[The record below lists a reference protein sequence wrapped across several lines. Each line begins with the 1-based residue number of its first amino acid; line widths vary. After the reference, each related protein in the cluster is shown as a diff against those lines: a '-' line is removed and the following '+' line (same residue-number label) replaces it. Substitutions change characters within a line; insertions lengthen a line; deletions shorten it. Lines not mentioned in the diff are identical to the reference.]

1 MMHAYLSQTR
11 RGVFAGFTALLLVVL
26 ALGPGSPAPAAASS
40 LGDGRVIVVYRNSVE
55 NPALTTVQ
63 HERDLGFTTDH
74 VYRHALKGFS
84 GRLTRAAYES
94 LLRDPNVA
102 YIEADSVVT
111 AADTQTG
118 ATWGLDRIDQRSLP
132 LDGSYAYAAT
142 GTGVTVYVIDT
153 GIRITHGEFGGRA
166 SYGWVDPNL
175 PTPYDALTPNDE
187 NGHGTHVAGTIGG
200 ATYGVAKGVTLVAVR
215 VLNKSGSGYTSG
227 VAAGVDWVTGDHQAH
242 GTPAA
247 ANMSLGG
254 GTSTALD
261 TAVRNS
267 IASGVSYAVAAGN
280 GSTDACTTSPAD
292 VVEAMT
298 VGATDNTDAK
308 ASFSNYGNCV
318 DWFAPGVNITSAY
331 NSGDTATAIMSGTSM
346 ASPHTAGVAALYLQM
361 NPTASAATV
370 RDALYAATT
379 KGIVTSSST
388 ATNHLLYSLFG
399 APVTNDFSISA
410 SPSSRSVVQGSST
423 TYSVSTALVSGS
435 AETVSLAATGLPS
448 GASAS
453 FSPASVAAG
462 GTSTLTVTTTTST
475 PAATSTLT
483 ISGTAT
489 SATHA
494 ATVSLAVTGP
504 GSNPVVNGGFEMG
517 SLSGWTSTGTTAVL
531 TTTPHGGI
539 YDGRGGSTVATN
551 GDSSVAQTF
560 TVPASGGT
568 LSFWYRV
575 SCPDTVTYDWVTATL
590 RDNVSATTTTLLAR
604 TCTNNNT
611 WVQVSANL
619 ASQAG
624 HGVTL
629 TLISHDDNYAR
640 DPTHTLW
647 DDVVFTRAGPVAN
660 DFSISATPA
669 TRSVVQGSSTIYTVS
684 TAVTS
689 GSPETVALSLTSGL
703 PANTTA
709 VFGPASVTAGS
720 SSTLT
725 ISTAGSTPVASST
738 LTIQGVAPSATHATT
753 VSLSV
758 TAPVTNDF
766 SLGASPSSRSVTQGS
781 STTYTVS
788 TAVTSGSPETVT
800 LSLASG
806 LPAGASASFNPASV
820 GAGSSST
827 LTITTIGS
835 TPVGGPSTLT
845 IQGAAASATHATTV
859 SLAVTAPGTNPL
871 VNGGFET
878 GDFTGWTRTGTTA
891 VLTTTPHGGSYDG
904 RGGSTVATNGDST
917 VAQTFTVAANGTLS
931 FWYAVSCPDTVTYDW
946 ATATLRDNTAG
957 TTATVLPKTCPRSST
972 YVWQQR
978 TTPVVA
984 GHSYTLT
991 LISHDDNYARD
1002 PSYTLWDDVA
1012 VQ

>member
-1 MMHAYLSQTR
+1 MHAYLSQTR

-26 ALGPGSPAPAAASS
+26 ALGPGSPTPAAASS

-55 NPALTTVQ
+55 NPALATVQ

-132 LDGSYAYAAT
+132 LDGSYAYTAT

-247 ANMSLGG
+247 ANMSLSG

-346 ASPHTAGVAALYLQM
+346 ASPHTAGVAALYLQV
-361 NPTASAATV
+361 NPTASAATL

-388 ATNHLLYSLFG
+388 ATNHLLYSLVN
-399 APVTNDFSISA
+399 APVSNDFSISA
-410 SPSSRSVVQGSST
+410 SPSSRSVTQGS
-423 TYSVSTALVSGS
+423 
-435 AETVSLAATGLPS
+435 
-448 GASAS
+448 
-453 FSPASVAAG
+453 
-462 GTSTLTVTTTTST
+462 TTT
-475 PAATSTLT
+475 
-483 ISGTAT
+483 
-489 SATHA
+489 
-494 ATVSLAVTGP
+494 
-504 GSNPVVNGGFEMG
+504 
-517 SLSGWTSTGTTAVL
+517 
-531 TTTPHGGI
+531 
-539 YDGRGGSTVATN
+539 
-551 GDSSVAQTF
+551 
-560 TVPASGGT
+560 
-568 LSFWYRV
+568 
-575 SCPDTVTYDWVTATL
+575 
-590 RDNVSATTTTLLAR
+590 
-604 TCTNNNT
+604 
-611 WVQVSANL
+611 
-619 ASQAG
+619 
-624 HGVTL
+624 
-629 TLISHDDNYAR
+629 
-640 DPTHTLW
+640 
-647 DDVVFTRAGPVAN
+647 
-660 DFSISATPA
+660 
-669 TRSVVQGSSTIYTVS
+669 YTVS
-684 TAVTS
+684 TALLS
-689 GSPETVALSLTSGL
+689 GSAETVALSLTSGL
-703 PANTTA
+703 PAGA
-709 VFGPASVTAGS
+709 SASFGPASVT
-720 SSTLT
+720 
-725 ISTAGSTPVASST
+725 
-738 LTIQGVAPSATHATT
+738 
-753 VSLSV
+753 
-758 TAPVTNDF
+758 
-766 SLGASPSSRSVTQGS
+766 
-781 STTYTVS
+781 
-788 TAVTSGSPETVT
+788 
-800 LSLASG
+800 
-806 LPAGASASFNPASV
+806 
-820 GAGSSST
+820 AGSSST

-845 IQGAAASATHATTV
+845 IQGAAASATHSATV
-859 SLAVTAPGTNPL
+859 SLTVTAPVSNPL

-891 VLTTTPHGGSYDG
+891 VLTTSPHGGIYDG

-917 VAQTFTVAANGTLS
+917 VAQTFTVAVNGTLS

-957 TTATVLPKTCPRSST
+957 TTTTVLPKTCPRSST

-1002 PSYTLWDDVA
+1002 PSYTLWDDVV